1 MRDLCFNCPY
11 NKGLELGN
19 GCGNDTCIQENML
32 FEKDEEPVEIS
43 CWRAVM
49 EEKERYE
56 WNSRFDE
63 AIKDNQTGDIVNAVE
78 VLNQQDKRINEL
90 EEMQKAYKEIS
101 YNETLQTFELNN
113 IKSENAQLK
122 QQLAEKDE
130 ELKYYETLLKRQCS
144 ECKDQDKISF
154 AIEELEKVKDW
165 CKEYRTE
172 DEFGV
177 STINVDDELN
187 TEDNL
192 LNFIDNQIKQLKEK

>member
-56 WNSRFDE
+56 IHIYDD
-63 AIKDNQTGDIVNAVE
+63 ICVDLYDNGVLDKSINDTYKLE
-78 VLNQQDKRINEL
+78 KLLNQQDNQIKEL

-113 IKSENAQLK
+113 TGEDYSNNSEG
-122 QQLAEKDE
+122 
-130 ELKYYETLLKRQCS
+130 C
-144 ECKDQDKISF
+144 C
-154 AIEELEKVKDW
+154 
-165 CKEYRTE
+165 
-172 DEFGV
+172 
-177 STINVDDELN
+177 
-187 TEDNL
+187 
-192 LNFIDNQIKQLKEK
+192 